1 MFRSGKRTEGAD
13 QFRCCVGG
21 SVQVSE
27 AVAPATSDAL
37 LVTGTTLPGM
47 LPLLLDKEPD
57 PDPPDSG
64 TVAIFLLPSA
74 YFLLHPVPAGTTFP
88 GEKRVARLVGIGK
101 K

>member
-1 MFRSGKRTEGAD
+1 M
-13 QFRCCVGG
+13 
-21 SVQVSE
+21 
-27 AVAPATSDAL
+27 PATSDAL

-74 YFLLHPVPAGTTFP
+74 CFLLHQDRPVPRSP
-88 GEKRVARLVGIGK
+88 GRNGSPGLSELEKSKSKRKSCLFTGPTSESWHP
-101 K
+101 

>member
-1 MFRSGKRTEGAD
+1 M
-13 QFRCCVGG
+13 
-21 SVQVSE
+21 SE

-88 GEKRVARLVGIGK
+88 GEKRVARLVGIEK

>member
-1 MFRSGKRTEGAD
+1 M
-13 QFRCCVGG
+13 GG

-88 GEKRVARLVGIGK
+88 GEKRVVRLVGIEK

>member
-1 MFRSGKRTEGAD
+1 M
-13 QFRCCVGG
+13 
-21 SVQVSE
+21 SE

-47 LPLLLDKEPD
+47 LPLLLDKEPGSV
-57 PDPPDSG
+57 PPG
-64 TVAIFLLPSA
+64 NGAVAIFLLPSA

-88 GEKRVARLVGIGK
+88 GEKRVVRLVGIEK